1 MALKR
6 FSRFLSLPDAPIK
19 AMVMPT
25 IMITIYQTAFKDSF

>member
-6 FSRFLSLPDAPIK
+6 FSRFLSLLDAPIK

-25 IMITIYQTAFKDSF
+25 IMITIYQAAFKDSF

>member
-6 FSRFLSLPDAPIK
+6 FSRFLSLFDAPVK

-25 IMITIYQTAFKDSF
+25 ILITIYQAAFKDSF